1 VAETEESGKLIGA
14 VLTLF
19 ITVGQADPRRISE
32 EKTA

>member
-1 VAETEESGKLIGA
+1 VVETEESGKLTSA

-19 ITVGQADPRRISE
+19 ITVVQAHPRRISE